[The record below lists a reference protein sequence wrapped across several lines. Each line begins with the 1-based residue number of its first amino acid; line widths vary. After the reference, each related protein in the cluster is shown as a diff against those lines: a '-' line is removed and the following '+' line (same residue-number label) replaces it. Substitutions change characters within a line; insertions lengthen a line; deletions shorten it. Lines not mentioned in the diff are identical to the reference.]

1 MENFIRSWVIDDLS
15 LCDKII
21 EYHRNS
27 NRKELGSVYDDTS
40 KQLIQD
46 KSIKDSV
53 DVMLNMDTPLRDI
66 YIDTLTQI
74 VKKYIDVFPYC
85 SWSIPWG
92 VVEKI
97 NIQHYL
103 PGGGFYQWHCERSN
117 GQFPATAR
125 HLVFMTYLN
134 DVTDQGETEFFHQ
147 QIKIKP
153 QKGLTVIWPA
163 DWTYTHRGIPSLTQE
178 KFIVTGWLS
187 FLDVI
192 QDQPVKIK
200 L

>member
-1 MENFIRSWVIDDLS
+1 MENFINAWFIQDLTI
-15 LCDKII
+15 CDKII
-21 EYHRNS
+21 EYHRCS
-27 NRKELGSVYDDTS
+27 SRKESGKVFDDAS
-40 KQLIQD
+40 QQLIQD
-46 KSIKDSV
+46 KSIKDST
-53 DVMLNMDTPLRDI
+53 DVMLDMDTPLRDI
-66 YIDTLTQI
+66 YIDELTQV

-97 NIQHYL
+97 NIQQYQ

-147 QIKIKP
+147 KIKIKP

-163 DWTYTHRGIPSLTQE
+163 DWTYTHRGISSPTQE

-192 QDQPVKIK
+192 QDQPVKI
-200 L
+200 